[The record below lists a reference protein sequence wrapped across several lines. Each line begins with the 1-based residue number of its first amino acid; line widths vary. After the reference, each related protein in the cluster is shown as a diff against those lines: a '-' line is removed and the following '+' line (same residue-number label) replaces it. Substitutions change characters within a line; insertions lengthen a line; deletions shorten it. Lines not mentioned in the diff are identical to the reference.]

1 MTNLFFTIIGNFIT
15 CSYTKNFTVF
25 DLLRRPLVFGGVKQN
40 DMFLIKIPKGLP
52 WEETVLSIE
61 NHFTS
66 KLKDLAIKKG
76 VKEADKNSNV
86 IIIESSALESLLYF
100 DKKVEFYSCSLIYSP
115 WYRFVSEPF
124 QIGLVDNFKTHI
136 METILYFLRSKGVIC
151 ETGKGNSN
159 GSSVVLKNQYL
170 GISEIYIE
178 EKTSLEKIV
187 LVGESGTSEINF
199 SNKSLVLCEDHD
211 LLLFNALENVD
222 EGSLINIKLIKS
234 KHRIELIYDK

>member
-1 MTNLFFTIIGNFIT
+1 M
-15 CSYTKNFTVF
+15 
-25 DLLRRPLVFGGVKQN
+25 FGGVKQEG
-40 DMFLIKIPKGLP
+40 MFLIKIPKGLP

-86 IIIESSALESLLYF
+86 VIIESTALESLLYF
-100 DKKVEFYSCSLIYSP
+100 DRKIELSSCNLIYSP

-124 QIGLVDNFKTHI
+124 QIGSVDNFKNHI
-136 METILYFLRSKGVIC
+136 MGTILYFLRSKGVSY
-151 ETGKGNSN
+151 EAVKDNDS

-178 EKTSLEKIV
+178 EKNSLEKII
-187 LVGESGTSEINF
+187 LVGNNGTSEIDF
-199 SNKSLVLCEDHD
+199 SNKSLVLCDDHD
-211 LLLFNALENVD
+211 VLLFNALENVD
-222 EGSLINIKLIKS
+222 EGSLINIKLVKS
-234 KHRIELIYDK
+234 KHCVELIYDK